1 MRGGEKVEDGGREE
15 GPDGEGPEG
24 DQGDHGGGQG
34 DSDGWINK
42 QVLRTIM
49 LIKMILE
56 TSVIMT
62 KGNLGPGETFE
73 HLPDAEP

>member
-34 DSDGWINK
+34 DNK

-49 LIKMILE
+49 LIKCDHDKRKFRSRRNI
-56 TSVIMT
+56 
-62 KGNLGPGETFE
+62 
-73 HLPDAEP
+73 

>member
-34 DSDGWINK
+34 DSDG
-42 QVLRTIM
+42 
-49 LIKMILE
+49 
-56 TSVIMT
+56 
-62 KGNLGPGETFE
+62 
-73 HLPDAEP
+73 

>member
-34 DSDGWINK
+34 DNK